1 MPKVGETDGS
11 KHLKVQLPSQVTNPG
26 GSSEI
31 KPGASQRWGCR
42 PVQDTGDRP
51 SDRRITGCNNRIWL
65 KLALSLAGFLSVAN
79 AQPPDRIFPIVELTD
94 RDVAEIDVTDGSVED
109 WENIVG
115 EPTLTPL
122 DFAKTL
128 LRSYDPSDMDLRI
141 WLGWHDAT
149 DRIFFAME
157 RVDDVYV
164 NDFDREGESLSIMI
178 NHDSSVSFAV
188 DADHSG
194 GAQWSQSPEESPE
207 DWLQIPTQAQVFHA
221 LGEVFD
227 GGSQVGLFPHSI
239 HLSADWFS
247 QPPFAHGGGAVVGG
261 SPIFSVTEF
270 YVTPFDR
277 FVSTGPEDSDVSD
290 LFGGKII
297 GFNVQVYD
305 VDDPRRNRET
315 VHLLAAP
322 PSHEFYQPLLLMSA
336 DDFADGVLMTPD
348 GLSSDNSAVESDSW
362 ARIKA
367 AIRTVASQP

>member
-1 MPKVGETDGS
+1 M
-11 KHLKVQLPSQVTNPG
+11 
-26 GSSEI
+26 
-31 KPGASQRWGCR
+31 QR
-42 PVQDTGDRP
+42 P
-51 SDRRITGCNNRIWL
+51 IWL

-79 AQPPDRIFPIVELTD
+79 AQPPDRIYPIMQLTD

-109 WENIVG
+109 WENIAG

-122 DFAKTL
+122 DFAEPYGG
-128 LRSYDPSDMDLRI
+128 SYDPSDMDFRI

-149 DRIFFAME
+149 DRIYFAMD

-164 NDFDREGESLSIMI
+164 NEFDREDVNENELMSF
-178 NHDSSVSFAV
+178 HDSSVGFAV
-188 DADHSG
+188 DGDHSG
-194 GAQWSQSPEESPE
+194 GVVIPEERSENIWQDP
-207 DWLQIPTQAQVFHA
+207 WQAQGFHA

-227 GGSQVGLFPHSI
+227 GGSQVGLVPHSYNV
-239 HLSADWFS
+239 SDDWFS

-297 GFNVQVYD
+297 GFNIQVFD
-305 VDDPRRNRET
+305 VDDQPGIET
-315 VHLLAAP
+315 IHLLAAP
-322 PSHEFYQPLLLMSA
+322 PSPEFWHLLRISA
-336 DDFADGVLMTPD
+336 DDYADGVLMTPD
-348 GLSSDNSAVESDSW
+348 GLSSDDSAVESDSW

-367 AIRTVASQP
+367 TFE

>member
-1 MPKVGETDGS
+1 MQQP
-11 KHLKVQLPSQVTNPG
+11 
-26 GSSEI
+26 
-31 KPGASQRWGCR
+31 
-42 PVQDTGDRP
+42 
-51 SDRRITGCNNRIWL
+51 IWL
-65 KLALSLAGFLSVAN
+65 KFALSLAGFLSVAN
-79 AQPPDRIFPIVELTD
+79 AQPPDRIYPIMQLTD

-128 LRSYDPSDMDLRI
+128 LRSYDPSDMDFRI

-164 NDFDREGESLSIMI
+164 NDFDRKDESLGNNIMSL
-178 NHDSSVSFAV
+178 HDSSVSFAV
-188 DADHSG
+188 DGDHSG
-194 GAQWSQSPEESPE
+194 GAVSPEESSE
-207 DWLQIPTQAQVFHA
+207 DWLQDVRQAQVFHA

-227 GGSQVGLFPHSI
+227 GGSQLGIFPHSI
-239 HLSADWFS
+239 HMGADWFS

-297 GFNVQVYD
+297 GFNIQVYD

-322 PSHEFYQPLLLMSA
+322 PSYDFFRPLLAMSA
-336 DDFADGVLMTPD
+336 DDFADGVLVTPD
-348 GLSSDNSAVESDSW
+348 GLASDDSAVESDSW

-367 AIRTVASQP
+367 TFE